1 MIRAGLIGLGK
12 MGISHQ
18 AILGTHPAVELVA
31 VCDSSQYVLDVL
43 SKYTP
48 TKTYGDYRRL
58 IDECQLDCVVIATP
72 SRFHGEMVK
81 YALERGLHVFC
92 EKPFCLDIQEG
103 QRLVD
108 IATSGKLVNQVG
120 YHYRHIET
128 FLEAKRLLDARA
140 LGDVHHVRAE
150 AYGPVVLR
158 PAGSTWRSRKEEGG
172 GCLYD
177 YASHA
182 IDLVNFL
189 VGAPVHISGAMLN
202 KIFSKAVEDEV
213 YASMHFASGATG
225 QIAAN
230 WSDESHRKMSTRIS
244 VWGSNGRMT
253 IERQECQ
260 IYLRSA
266 VEAPVALP
274 QGWTIRYATDLVQP
288 VWFYLRG
295 EEYSHQLDHF
305 IRCIQSKTDQN
316 ICSFKSAL
324 ETDKVLRA
332 VLGAAQAGSAAIE
345 SPAAPRKPVARYRRL
360 FGFAD
365 RTES

>member
-18 AILGTHPAVELVA
+18 AILRVHPHVQLMG
-31 VCDSSQYVLDVL
+31 VCDSSQYVRDVL
-43 SKYTP
+43 GKYTP
-48 TKTYGDYRRL
+48 TPTYGDYRRL

-103 QRLVD
+103 QRLVE
-108 IATSGKLVNQVG
+108 IATAGKLVNQVG

-128 FLEAKRLLDARA
+128 FLEAKRLLDAQV
-140 LGDVHHVRAE
+140 LGEIHHVRAE

-158 PAGSTWRSRKEEGG
+158 PAGSTWRSSKEQGG

-189 VGAPVHISGAMLN
+189 VGAPVRISGAMLN
-202 KIFSKAVEDEV
+202 SIFSKTVEDEV
-213 YASMHFASGATG
+213 YASMHFANGATG

-260 IYLRSA
+260 IYLRRA
-266 VEAPVALP
+266 VESPVALP
-274 QGWTIRYATDLVQP
+274 RGWTIRYATDLAQP
-288 VWFYLRG
+288 VWYYLRG
-295 EEYSHQLDHF
+295 EEYSNQIDHF
-305 IRCIQSKTDQN
+305 VRCIETRADDN

-324 ETDKVLRA
+324 ETDKVLEL
-332 VLGAAQAGSAAIE
+332 VLQAAQSGSAAVQ
-345 SPAAPRKPVARYRRL
+345 SPAGPRKRTTRYGGL
-360 FGFAD
+360 FRFAN